1 MSNEI
6 PPKYCHHK
14 ASGQAI
20 VYINGRQI
28 YLGKYRSAA
37 SREAYNRLIAEWSSS
52 GILPKSGDAL
62 TCNELILAY
71 VRYAKR
77 YYTKNGSVS
86 TEVELIRDACRVLK
100 LIYGGYFNL
109 LRLTNLFKFKCGRI
123 NAVTQTSR
131 RWAISKDMA
140 QMGTTTDTFN
150 FNAIHRHA
158 TVSGGNQVTLG
169 YWRPETGPAAA
180 RIVFGR

>member
-62 TCNELILAY
+62 TCNELMLAY
-71 VRYAKR
+71 LRYAKK
-77 YYTKNGSVS
+77 YYTKNGKVT
-86 TEVELIRDACRVLK
+86 TEHALIDRLHWTPLYSA
-100 LIYGGYFNL
+100 FNS
-109 LRLTNLFKFKCGRI
+109 RI
-123 NAVTQTSR
+123 ATP
-131 RWAISKDMA
+131 AIFSPLP
-140 QMGTTTDTFN
+140 GTTRLL
-150 FNAIHRHA
+150 I
-158 TVSGGNQVTLG
+158 VS
-169 YWRPETGPAAA
+169 
-180 RIVFGR
+180 